1 MTTNIEYRAAQR
13 LKLFNHAGAYG
24 FVGGSGVALWKV
36 LTARPEDAVED
47 ITLWQLRTALLCAFG
62 GKAVGLTLSV
72 VYAATNQL
80 RVAEQAVSDGSKP
93 KQS

>member
-1 MTTNIEYRAAQR
+1 MTANIECHGAQR
-13 LKLFNHAGAYG
+13 LKLSTHAGAYG
-24 FVGGSGVALWKV
+24 FVGGSGVALWKA

-72 VYAATNQL
+72 VYATTNKL
-80 RVAEQAVSDGSKP
+80 RAAVSDDSKP